1 MKNFIIASIILI
13 FSFKIHASIITSTFS
28 VDQDGWA
35 TKGKWYTATNSGG
48 IASDNPYLFVDAEAV
63 APKRGVII
71 FNTDNAWTG
80 NLSARGATAIEMD
93 LNNMSPD
100 DPLRMR
106 VAFGDLLNPMGG
118 TWFVSKS
125 YVEVLPSSG
134 WTSITLPILI
144 NDMEK
149 ANSAQMGGSSGPL
162 SYSEVFENVY
172 ALRIISQGA
181 NKNATVEDFYGDVH
195 FDNISM
201 IPEPSTVALIGFT
214 STTLLLLRT
223 KKRFKKNN
231 SALQNY
237 IGFENNT
244 DIKDLF
250 K

>member
-13 FSFKIHASIITSTFS
+13 FSFKIHASIISSTFS
-28 VDQDGWA
+28 VDQDGWG
-35 TKGKWYTATNSGG
+35 TQGKWNTATNSGG
-48 IASDNPYLFVDAEAV
+48 IAFDNPYLLVDAEAE

-71 FNTDNAWTG
+71 FNTDNTWTG
-80 NLSARGATAIEMD
+80 NLSTKGATAIEID
-93 LNNMSPD
+93 LKNMST

-106 VAFGDLLNPMGG
+106 IAFGDLLNPMGG

-125 YVEVLPSSG
+125 YVEVLPSSD
-134 WTSITLPILI
+134 WSSITLPILI
-144 NDMEK
+144 DDMEK

-181 NKNATVEDFYGDVH
+181 NKNATVEDFYGDVY

-231 SALQNY
+231 SGLQNY
-237 IGFENNT
+237 ISFEKNT